1 MNIEMNPTP
10 SVGSKER
17 LAADLKQVATDTSG
31 LVKEFSAATASDIAQ
46 VKTMV
51 EQSFYDAKAYA
62 ISGRVALSD
71 KVRGAAIATDGYVR
85 EHPWRTL
92 GGTALAGL
100 VIGFLFS
107 RR

>member
-1 MNIEMNPTP
+1 MNTELNPMP
-10 SVGSKER
+10 SIGNKER
-17 LAADLKQVATDTSG
+17 LAGDLKQVATDTSG
-31 LVKEFSAATASDIAQ
+31 LMQEIAAATASDIAQ

-51 EQSFYDAKAYA
+51 EQSFDDAKKYA
-62 ISGRVALSD
+62 ISGRAALSD

-85 EHPWRTL
+85 TNPWKTL
-92 GGTALAGL
+92 GATALAGL